1 MITSS
6 DFESKVQAM
15 KYMVSVGQ
23 FFEFQ
28 ADVVIHTI
36 PVIPNQA
43 IFQLKVYPF
52 LKLLFRIQT
61 SSYDKFRVKCYEDF
75 TCLDG
80 LDFQLDHVY
89 QIIIRKS
96 ADENDEGLIKFEF
109 LLNGQILHSKKLNQ
123 TIGDPNLTIV
133 VWKKF
138 MENFGHVENIK
149 LLSFDKTET
158 KDVKCDP
165 GILSWSGS
173 PLAPGTL

>member
-1 MITSS
+1 MTTTTTTTTITATSTTT
-6 DFESKVQAM
+6 
-15 KYMVSVGQ
+15 KYTASVGQ

-36 PVIPNQA
+36 PVISNQA

-61 SSYDKFRVKCYEDF
+61 SSFDKFRVKCYDNS

-109 LLNGQILHSKKLNQ
+109 LLNSQILHSKKLNQ
-123 TIGDPNLTIV
+123 TIGDPNLTII
-133 VWKKF
+133 VWKNF
-138 MENFGHVENIK
+138 MENFGLLENIR
-149 LLSFDKTET
+149 LLSFNKTET

-165 GILSWSGS
+165 GI
-173 PLAPGTL
+173 